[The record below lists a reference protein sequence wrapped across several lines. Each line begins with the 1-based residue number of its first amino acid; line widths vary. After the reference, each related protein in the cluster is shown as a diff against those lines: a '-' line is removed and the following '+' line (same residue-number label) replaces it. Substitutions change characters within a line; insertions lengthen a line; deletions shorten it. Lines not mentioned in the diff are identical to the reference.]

1 MTTFFAG
8 LDWASRTH
16 AVCVI
21 DEHGSVCEQFEINH
35 DAAAWPNLC
44 RRLRASARHAPWPSS
59 APRA

>member
-1 MTTFFAG
+1 MSTFFAG

-21 DEHGSVCEQFEINH
+21 DEHGSVCEQFEITH
-35 DAAAWPNLC
+35 DAAGLTELR
-44 RRLRASARHAPWPSS
+44 RRLTHFGRPPSPSS

>member
-1 MTTFFAG
+1 MSTFFAG

-21 DEHGSVCEQFEINH
+21 DEHGSVH
-35 DAAAWPNLC
+35 AVRDRA
-44 RRLRASARHAPWPSS
+44 RRRRPGRTAPRCPPRASRPWPSS